1 MNDSIFQKRW
11 RPAETEVRA
20 ISAGFYKYSRN
31 RNSRPKKIC
40 SSYIFWEGKQKIL
53 KIFFDR
59 KKVGRVSLSFHQK
72 QFQSGVIWFEKS
84 FKSFL
89 LILFFAAIV
98 DVDLSRW
105 TNTNKVEP
113 KWKWKCRV
121 ESFFALGPTNASYR
135 NLKSLW
141 VLVEFLIKNQINVS
155 VNISRY
161 KCNNS
166 LYLMSTLVLKSCAMY
181 E

>member
-1 MNDSIFQKRW
+1 MTQFFKKDGDQLKRKSE
-11 RPAETEVRA
+11 RSQQVSSNIQE
-20 ISAGFYKYSRN
+20 IKIQD
-31 RNSRPKKIC
+31 PKK
-40 SSYIFWEGKQKIL
+40 FVQVL
-53 KIFFDR
+53 
-59 KKVGRVSLSFHQK
+59 RVSLSFHQK

-89 LILFFAAIV
+89 LLLFFAAIV

-121 ESFFALGPTNASYR
+121 ESFFALRPTNASWR

-141 VLVEFLIKNQINVS
+141 VLVEFLIKNQIDVS

-161 KCNNS
+161 KCNHS
-166 LYLMSTLVLKSCAMY
+166 LNLMSTLVLKSCAMY